1 MIRRRTL
8 RGIAVLATLA
18 MISWYLARDPQQ
30 TESGPAADLDTR
42 LNYALIN
49 FHSDFMDEK
58 GAISVQLEAPFLRN
72 NASSDIG
79 TVETPDIRVI
89 QGDDLWHI
97 TSESAIITSNREFI
111 SMVGEVRMTREN
123 RRTGEVLRID
133 TSDALLHV
141 TPRTATSDAP
151 VRLQQSG
158 DQLDAV
164 GLKLDMINNSYEL
177 LSQVRGTYA
186 IP

>member
-8 RGIAVLATLA
+8 RGIAVLAALA
-18 MISWYLARDPQQ
+18 VVSWFLARDPQQ
-30 TESGPAADLDTR
+30 TESGPAANLDTR

-49 FHSDFMDEK
+49 FHSDFMDDK
-58 GAISVQLEAPFLRN
+58 GAISVQLEAPFLKN
-72 NASSDIG
+72 NAASGIG
-79 TVETPDIRVI
+79 TVDTPDIRVI
-89 QGDDLWHI
+89 QGDDIWHI

-111 SMVGEVRMTREN
+111 SMVGEVHMTREN
-123 RRTGEVLRID
+123 RRTGEVLQID
-133 TSDALLHV
+133 TSDTLLHV
-141 TPRTATSDAP
+141 TPRIATSDAP
-151 VRLQQSG
+151 VRLHQSD